1 MNGIATSVVAHP
13 SRLLRYL
20 LLAMSVLLFSA
31 AVLLWQIPA
40 TEVRLVVHQLLAMVC
55 SVAALSLFYSA
66 LTLTKS
72 FVIDISGTGV
82 IRLHHTGQVAADA
95 GHSVSN
101 DQQDSEVV
109 QLLKDS
115 TLWSSMMLL
124 RLRMANGQVVVIPV
138 LSDAMSADSFRHLS
152 IACRWIIRQDTS
164 QYIKG
169 IR

>member
-1 MNGIATSVVAHP
+1 MNGIATSVVVHP
-13 SRLLRYL
+13 SRLLRAL
-20 LLAMSVLLFSA
+20 LLLMSALLFCA
-31 AVLLWQIPA
+31 FVLLWQMAA
-40 TEVRLVVHQLLAMVC
+40 TEVRLVVCQLSALVC
-55 SVAALSLFYSA
+55 AAAALRVLYRA
-66 LTLTKS
+66 LRPTKS
-72 FVIDISGTGV
+72 FVIDVSGTGA

-101 DQQDSEVV
+101 DQQGGEVV

-124 RLRMANGQVVVIPV
+124 RLRLANGRVVVIPV

-164 QYIKG
+164 HHVKG

>member
-1 MNGIATSVVAHP
+1 MNGIATSVVIHP
-13 SRLLRYL
+13 SCLLRCL
-20 LLAMSVLLFSA
+20 LLAMSALLLSA
-31 AVLLWQIPA
+31 ALLLWETPA
-40 TEVRLVVHQLLAMVC
+40 TEARLVMHQLLAMVC
-55 SVAALSLFYSA
+55 VAAALGLLDRA

-82 IRLHHTGQVAADA
+82 IRLNHTRQVAADT

-101 DQQDSEVV
+101 DQQGSEVV

-124 RLRMANGQVVVIPV
+124 RLRLVNGQVVVIPV

-164 QYIKG
+164 PHPKG

>member
-72 FVIDISGTGV
+72 F
-82 IRLHHTGQVAADA
+82 
-95 GHSVSN
+95 
-101 DQQDSEVV
+101 
-109 QLLKDS
+109 
-115 TLWSSMMLL
+115 SS
-124 RLRMANGQVVVIPV
+124 
-138 LSDAMSADSFRHLS
+138 
-152 IACRWIIRQDTS
+152 
-164 QYIKG
+164 
-169 IR
+169 